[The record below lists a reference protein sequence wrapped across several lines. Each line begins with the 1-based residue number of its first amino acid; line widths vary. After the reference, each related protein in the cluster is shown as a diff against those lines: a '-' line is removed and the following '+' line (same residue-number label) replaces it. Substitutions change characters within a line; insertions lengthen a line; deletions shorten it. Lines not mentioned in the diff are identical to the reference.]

1 MGPDNPLVA
10 GGCVGY
16 PLVAGGC
23 VDYPFVAG
31 GCVDY
36 PFVAGGCVESLWSP
50 VRENLLVE
58 RESGL
63 RRQQT
68 KLSLQR
74 LAAHL
79 KLAYRLVAGSHLRIE
94 HYEST
99 MDVLP
104 GGVVP
109 KHLA

>member
-1 MGPDNPLVA
+1 VGLDNLLVA
-10 GGCVGY
+10 GGSVDY
-16 PLVAGGC
+16 PLVAGGR
-23 VDYPFVAG
+23 VD
-31 GCVDY
+31 
-36 PFVAGGCVESLWSP
+36 SLVGP

-58 RESGL
+58 RQRGL

-74 LAAHL
+74 LATHL
-79 KLAYRLVAGSHLRIE
+79 KLAYRLVAAAGLRIE

-104 GGVVP
+104 RGVVP